1 MSTTVAHFDRLLE
14 PIADC
19 FTPDVAGRIAALKAD
34 ATMQAQLDEMAAKAN
49 EGTLTEAEREDY
61 LADVEAIDMVAV
73 LQAKARSVLKRSRG
87 AS

>member
-1 MSTTVAHFDRLLE
+1 MNTSVAHFDRLLE

-19 FTPDVAGRIAALKAD
+19 FTPDVARRIAALKAD
-34 ATMQAQLDEMAAKAN
+34 ATMQNQLDEFATKAN

-61 LADVEAIDMVAV
+61 LAYVEAVDMVAV
-73 LQAKARSVLKRSRG
+73 LQAKARSVLSRSSG